1 MQIRPLHDRV
11 IIKRLAAETTTSFGI
26 VIPDSAGEKP
36 DQGEVIAVGPGK
48 RDEAGRI
55 IALDVKVGDRV
66 LFGKYSGQ
74 TVKVDGKVYGGEIV
88 YTGPLDELFNLD
100 LGALPYRTLD
110 MKFETLDMDQFQPV
124 GTVNYTT
131 SEDYTRITEFK
142 NMTGQ
147 VLPGKTTIMKE
158 YSKAYTPGSGETP
171 YYAILE
177 PENRELY
184 ERYLERVQN
193 LTNFHPVG
201 RLAEYRYYDMD
212 AVTNSAL
219 DLSDEII
226 ACHA

>member
-1 MQIRPLHDRV
+1 MFCDVDARDLFEID
-11 IIKRLAAETTTSFGI
+11 ET
-26 VIPDSAGEKP
+26 
-36 DQGEVIAVGPGK
+36 
-48 RDEAGRI
+48 
-55 IALDVKVGDRV
+55 
-66 LFGKYSGQ
+66 

-177 PENRELY
+177 PRT
-184 ERYLERVQN
+184 VSS
-193 LTNFHPVG
+193 
-201 RLAEYRYYDMD
+201 M
-212 AVTNSAL
+212 SAI
-219 DLSDEII
+219 LS
-226 ACHA
+226 ASRT